1 MKILISACLIGEMCR
16 YDGESKPI
24 QEIQELCH
32 RHTVLT
38 ICPEEAGGL
47 PTPRPP
53 AERQK
58 DGSVKN
64 ETGMDVS
71 DAYHRGAYAAL
82 VIAKSEGCAL
92 AILKE
97 RSPSCGKGEIYDG
110 TFTHALT
117 AGDGVTAAL
126 LTEHGIPII
135 GETEAVARIRAGIL

>member
-16 YDGESKPI
+16 YDGASKPI
-24 QEIQELCH
+24 REIRELCH

-47 PTPRPP
+47 PMPRLP

-64 ETGMDVS
+64 AAGADVS
-71 DAYHRGAYAAL
+71 DAYQRGAYAAL
-82 VIAKSEGCAL
+82 LIAKSEGCAL

-110 TFTHALT
+110 TFTHTLT

-126 LTEHGIPII
+126 LTEQGIPVI
-135 GETEAVARIRAGIL
+135 GETEAIARIRTGTL